1 MAFLGCSELMSV
13 FIPNNVTSIGD
24 DAFGGCSNW
33 NSHIYCEAEAKPIGW
48 SDSWKLGYTVSWD
61 AKIKIICPNSGKV
74 EVALEEKLPKGLQN
88 ILPSTI
94 TCDKANY
101 CNYGKCQYK
110 QEI

>member
-13 FIPNNVTSIGD
+13 FIPNSVTSIGD
-24 DAFGGCSNW
+24 YAFSGNW
-33 NSHIYCEAEAKPIGW
+33 NSDIYCEAEAKPIGW
-48 SDSWKLGYTVSWD
+48 SDSWKLGYTVYWD
-61 AKIKIICPNSGKV
+61 AKKNKIICPHSGKV
-74 EVALEEKLPKGLQN
+74 EVALEEKLPKVFQN

-110 QEI
+110 PEI